1 MKVSVKLTK
10 AEKKKLAR
18 LKRDMKNTQGK
29 LLRTYDS
36 MERAWK
42 KGRKISSSVSKDVQD
57 TVKRAR
63 KATNEAATY
72 FGKLK
77 RKYRS

>member
-1 MKVSVKLTK
+1 MKVAVKLTK

-18 LKRDMKNTQGK
+18 LKRDMKNTQAK
-29 LLRTYDS
+29 VLRTYDS
-36 MERAWK
+36 MEKAWRKGK
-42 KGRKISSSVSKDVQD
+42 KVSASVSKDVQD

-63 KATNEAATY
+63 KATNEASTY
-72 FGKLK
+72 FSKIK